1 VRGQYRWALAHD
13 FDFTFQIGSDCYVVL
28 KRLME
33 SGFENYD
40 YSGNSGITQ
49 RRAGIMLEEGLL
61 AQQKALQFIENQPL
75 TFWAED
81 LWVVVS

>member
-1 VRGQYRWALAHD
+1 LALAHD

-33 SGFENYD
+33 SGLRTMTIVVTQ
-40 YSGNSGITQ
+40 GITQ

-61 AQQKALQFIENQPL
+61 AQQKSVAIYRKSTTNLL
-75 TFWAED
+75 G
-81 LWVVVS
+81 